1 MATMKDREQKALEE
15 AFELDNKTIS
25 VLLANHNSKM
35 KMIKN
40 DMVTSLDLLDGVAEG
55 NITQKELLR
64 KKILDNYNDLI
75 RENLSLTEELTEIL
89 KKE

>member
-1 MATMKDREQKALEE
+1 
-15 AFELDNKTIS
+15 
-25 VLLANHNSKM
+25 
-35 KMIKN
+35 MIKN

-75 RENLSLTEELTEIL
+75 RENLSLIEELTEIL